1 MNKSPMELKCDE
13 MAEKHLKMLV
23 PQDSPTNMRAREFK
37 AGFKAALD
45 LPEVK
50 ALVDALE
57 DADKELR
64 WHAEKWSE
72 EGFGDVKSGRSGHAY
87 QGAENISQALKSWKS
102 FKGE

>member
-1 MNKSPMELKCDE
+1 MNKSPMEVKMDAEAEEYAKLFKIPVPLT
-13 MAEKHLKMLV
+13 MAIYTK
-23 PQDSPTNMRAREFK
+23 
-37 AGFKAALD
+37 GFKAALE

-87 QGAENISQALKSWKS
+87 QGAENISQALKAWKS